1 MFFTLKWSMSCLW
14 KIMFDQ
20 IITTQHDKFHIVPWT
35 PHALLQG
42 SKMGQTCHR
51 QCWSSSK
58 LPSLSSCSHSPSQ
71 SSKPTGN
78 SEAASHRY
86 LRLKDNWLQII
97 DQHDSSSLLARSS
110 CPTRPA
116 WTRTLWTSTL
126 RQKDSLVKN
135 LHEETEEQLLS
146 ERCYNIVMLVAHASS
161 NTHT

>member
-1 MFFTLKWSMSCLW
+1 MFFTLKWLMSCLW

-110 CPTRPA
+110 CPTRLD
-116 WTRTLWTSTL
+116 T
-126 RQKDSLVKN
+126 DSLN
-135 LHEETEEQLLS
+135 LDPQAKRLTRKKPPWGDRGAASLWK
-146 ERCYNIVMLVAHASS
+146 ML
-161 NTHT
+161 

>member
-1 MFFTLKWSMSCLW
+1 MSCLW

-20 IITTQHDKFHIVPWT
+20 IIMTQHDKFHIVPWT

-58 LPSLSSCSHSPSQ
+58 LPSLSSSSHSPSQ

-86 LRLKDNWLQII
+86 LRLKDNWLQIT
-97 DQHDSSSLLARSS
+97 DQQDSSSLLARSS

-116 WTRTLWTSTL
+116 WTWTLWTSAL
-126 RQKDSLVKN
+126 RQKDSLVKI

-146 ERCYNIVMLVAHASS
+146 ERCYNIVMLVTHASS